1 MMSTSFRDV
10 LMMSS
15 VLFSNSEMDQSP
27 GNVLAVLNALNE
39 QKERS
44 LQKLELTNDK
54 LAKCKQTKQELKAEL
69 NRVVELLSEGKQSV
83 MEAREISQS
92 SKSEIVRVRDSYTNR
107 LADCDN
113 RMKDVQAKYDKV
125 QEFTRN
131 LQKEKSDLLTSRTSL
146 QQSNNLEDKWQHT
159 STSLASKTQRIRD
172 LEEEIENKKKEIN
185 TLKGDQI
192 ELEKRREE
200 LVYQKDSKTQLK
212 NNLKE
217 EISRL
222 RKQIEQFDVI
232 PKLEEGIGHQSALL
246 WISEEERRQTDE
258 IHQQELSFA
267 SLNTQLSEIQSSLV
281 GLESF
286 IREQELEAQRLATNY
301 LDLEEQ
307 VGGLKR
313 WCKLKQ
319 DLMLCVDECKTSE
332 KEFIIQNQKRV
343 ELKSSC
349 QRKEKQCEELKARNE
364 VLKNELE

>member
-222 RKQIEQFDVI
+222 VSTMSSVPSVPSSRENK
-232 PKLEEGIGHQSALL
+232 S
-246 WISEEERRQTDE
+246 
-258 IHQQELSFA
+258 
-267 SLNTQLSEIQSSLV
+267 SSLM
-281 GLESF
+281 SYP
-286 IREQELEAQRLATNY
+286 N
-301 LDLEEQ
+301 
-307 VGGLKR
+307 
-313 WCKLKQ
+313 
-319 DLMLCVDECKTSE
+319 
-332 KEFIIQNQKRV
+332 
-343 ELKSSC
+343 
-349 QRKEKQCEELKARNE
+349 
-364 VLKNELE
+364 